1 MYSAQNSNVRSFVG
15 HGAYLQAESIFPR
28 ARSYVSLTDDV
39 ASAYGLPCDASFR
52 DLERR
57 LSELAAFQK
66 TGSSMKL
73 QKSDSSVRRQ
83 TANTSSLPLTTL
95 SLLNTATRRQ
105 WQKKTIPRPR
115 CGKTSRADSHTEG
128 GTQL

>member
-1 MYSAQNSNVRSFVG
+1 MVSTSKPIDF
-15 HGAYLQAESIFPR
+15 LR
-28 ARSYVSLTDDV
+28 ARSYVSLTDDI
-39 ASAYGLPCDASFR
+39 ASAYGLRRDASFR

-66 TGSSMKL
+66 TGSSMKS

-83 TANTSSLPLTTL
+83 TGDTSSLPLTAL

-105 WQKKTIPRPR
+105 RLKKTIP
-115 CGKTSRADSHTEG
+115 
-128 GTQL
+128 